1 MAKKQ
6 KVLVATPRGVAVFP
20 TLHTPDTKFDAD
32 GVYKI
37 DLKLSGADAQEF
49 QAKVDGWHR
58 ESIAAAKKENAEKAK
73 EKGKKATPVKE
84 NNPPY
89 SENEDGSIDFKFK
102 MPAKI
107 TIKNGSRAGEVVT
120 LRPQLVDA
128 AMKPISKD
136 VKIGGGSVVRVS
148 FEVRNYNSP
157 QGAGVKLSLVGVQV
171 IELKTWGG
179 GPSGAAMGFEA
190 VEGGFSAA
198 DVEETLPD
206 TDESSDEAPAADD
219 AEPEGSGDF

>member
-1 MAKKQ
+1 MAKQK

-20 TLHTPDTKFDAD
+20 TLHTPDTKFDAN

-37 DLKLSGADAQEF
+37 DLKLTGADAEAF
-49 QAKVDGWHR
+49 KAKVDGWHK
-58 ESIAAAKKENAEKAK
+58 ESIAAAKKENTEKAK
-73 EKGKKATPVKE
+73 EKGKKPTPVKE

-107 TIKNGSRAGEVVT
+107 TLKSGNRAGETIT

-136 VKIGGGSVVRVS
+136 VKIGGGSVCRVS

-171 IELKTWGG
+171 IELKTWGAG
-179 GPSGAAMGFEA
+179 FSGAAMGFEA
-190 VEGGFSAA
+190 VEGGFSA
-198 DVEETLPD
+198 DDIEETLPEN
-206 TDESSDEAPAADD
+206 DESAEGAEAEEG